1 MDALTFWK
9 TLWAEMAN
17 MTILDLPPPKLFKQK
32 FPLPVLTDYRVEFPP
47 WFWSMVPSN
56 LSQPATSLVNGDVL
70 YRLAVS
76 YSFNDLTLLGTIRN
90 DLKCGAEIGCKGKFR
105 NPSKATNAPSAY
117 EYGA

>member
-1 MDALTFWK
+1 M
-9 TLWAEMAN
+9 WAE

-32 FPLPVLTDYRVEFPP
+32 FPLPVLTDYRGEFPP